1 MPWWI
6 ILGFLIIIGILKLK
20 TKQILKMAGLEEIP
34 INNGAVLNI
43 SQIIKAVMS
52 LAAEAEL
59 GALFINA
66 KMAVYVQQTLEEFGH
81 SQLRTPIQTN
91 NLTAQL
97 YLPTRSSS
105 RLWRPWICDSIGC
118 GAAARRT
125 NIDCLEARDTEL
137 SRLLDQASPSQP
149 PQVFLSPNSDINH
162 RSRISNWSLRR
173 ILLPN
178 HLSKMS

>member
-1 MPWWI
+1 
-6 ILGFLIIIGILKLK
+6 
-20 TKQILKMAGLEEIP
+20 MAGSEEIP
-34 INNGAVLNI
+34 INSEAVLNI

-149 PQVFLSPNSDINH
+149 PQVLLSPNSDIIHNPEYLKLITLKNTA
-162 RSRISNWSLRR
+162 SQSFVKNVLKTPIFAEQLAAKQKTIAAQSA
-173 ILLPN
+173 
-178 HLSKMS
+178 